1 MGQLHPSRI
10 IQSRT
15 LEGEVLFD
23 LRANPT
29 LFVGLTLGVV
39 GYSAGHALLALS
51 AGALARGLAASPL
64 ASALPASPPS
74 GPWAWSVTAYS
85 YVGLVAAVVKAG
97 SGALVA
103 HAERKTAASVASR
116 LRVALVSDLLR
127 DGSTVPAPRVL
138 ATLAVR
144 LREVEIA
151 VASGVVTAARA
162 ALSLAPLA
170 TCLIWLSPSL
180 SLIGAV
186 AVVPFALLLGRLRKR
201 TRRTAERSQSL
212 VETLECGVDELVRSA
227 DLFRVYGAGAR
238 AVAAV
243 ERAGAE
249 AGAGAARA
257 DALRAGLSGANEVLA
272 ALSIVA
278 AVSIGSRFGITS
290 GASALL
296 VPFAAV
302 FFMSYRPL
310 RDLGDARS
318 ATLRGALALSAVR
331 EALGT
336 RLGPRDA
343 SPANRVFDGP
353 PVIDARD
360 FGARDRGPATTFR
373 LEPGE
378 IACLIGPTGSGK
390 TTLLRALL
398 GLEASRGALLLDGQ
412 DAANAGTGP
421 SERPFAWVPQD
432 APLVTGS
439 VADNVLLLG
448 GSDATARAALD
459 DVGAGRLGASDH
471 DARDANHRGDERD
484 VIGPGGRPLSG
495 GERRLLSLARA
506 LASSLP
512 VLLLDEPTEGLDPDA
527 TRSVL
532 AALARLR
539 GRRSIVIATHR
550 EEVLPLA
557 DRVVRLGQSAPET
570 VAAE

>member
-1 MGQLHPSRI
+1 MHPSRI
-10 IQSRT
+10 IQPRT

-29 LFVGLTLGVV
+29 LFAGLTLGVV

-51 AGALARGLAASPL
+51 AGALARGLATLPL
-64 ASALPASPPS
+64 ASALPGSPPS

-103 HAERKTAASVASR
+103 HAERKTSASVASR

-162 ALSLAPLA
+162 ALSLLPLA
-170 TCLIWLSPSL
+170 ACLMWLSPSL

-186 AVVPFALLLGRLRKR
+186 AVIPFALLLGRLRKR
-201 TRRTAERSQSL
+201 TRRVAERSQSL

-227 DLFRVYGAGAR
+227 DLFRVYGAGER
-238 AVAAV
+238 VVAAV

-278 AVSIGSRFGITS
+278 AVSLGSRFGIAS

-331 EALGT
+331 EALGAP
-336 RLGPRDA
+336 PRPRKT
-343 SPANRVFDGP
+343 SPTSRTFNGP
-353 PVIDARD
+353 PVIDARE
-360 FGARDRGPATTFR
+360 FGAADRGPATTFR
-373 LEPGE
+373 LESGE

-398 GLEASRGALLLDGQ
+398 GLEACRGALLLDGQ

-448 GSDATARAALD
+448 GSEATARAALD
-459 DVGAGRLGASDH
+459 DVGAGRLGALD
-471 DARDANHRGDERD
+471 DTGTAIQVGDGRDVID

-527 TRSVL
+527 TRAVL

-557 DRVVRLGQSAPET
+557 DRVVRLGQAAPEAI
-570 VAAE
+570 AAE